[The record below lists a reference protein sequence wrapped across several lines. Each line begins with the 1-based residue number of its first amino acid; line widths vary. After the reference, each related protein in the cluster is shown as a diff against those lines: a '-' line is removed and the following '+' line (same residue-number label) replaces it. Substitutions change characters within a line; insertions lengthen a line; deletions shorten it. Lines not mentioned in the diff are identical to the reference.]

1 MLYVDDCFIEK
12 FNETLLPRK
21 EHFSSHLNMEDITD
35 LNFTHA
41 KRICQNFN
49 IKNVGEYHDFYVQ
62 SVILLLADV
71 FGNFRNMCLE
81 ICELES
87 ARFFTVRGLP

>member
-1 MLYVDDCFIEK
+1 MDDCFIEK
-12 FNETLLPRK
+12 FNETLLHRK
-21 EHFSSHLNMEDITD
+21 EHFSSHLNMDDITD
-35 LNFTHA
+35 LNYTHA

-81 ICELES
+81 IYELES

>member
-1 MLYVDDCFIEK
+1 MK
-12 FNETLLPRK
+12 
-21 EHFSSHLNMEDITD
+21 DITD
-35 LNFTHA
+35 SNYTHA

-49 IKNVGEYHDFYVQ
+49 IKNLDEYHDFYVQ
-62 SVILLLADV
+62 SVILLLGDV

-81 ICELES
+81 IYKLDS